1 MVVTSWHLGIIVA
14 VLLVAIGLAVTNP
27 TTEEYLHFIEL
38 KLAAALDRMDQPE
51 AEKAMIRAVFQSQ
64 KKQLVDGI
72 VRSSTQR
79 ENWGLWSMYRTK
91 ILDQEVVVVG
101 VATWFVPLHGVEE
114 ATLKIGRLAF

>member
-27 TTEEYLHFIEL
+27 TTEEYLHFVEL
-38 KLAAALDRMDQPE
+38 MLAAALDRMDQPE

-72 VRSSTQR
+72 VRPSTQR

-91 ILDQEVVVVG
+91 IMDQEVVVVG